1 MRLSNP
7 NIQLN
12 EKGKLRHFL
21 TLEGLKQHHLIEIL
35 DVAESF
41 INPVTGEINK
51 VPNLHG
57 KTIMNLFFEP
67 STRTL
72 TTFEIAEKRLSAD
85 VVNLNIETSSTK
97 KGETLLDT
105 LWNLEAMLADV
116 FVVRHSESG
125 AAHFIAKHVAPHV
138 HVVNAGDGQHA
149 HPTQAML
156 DMFTIRKHKGDI
168 FDLKVAIIGDVQH
181 SRVVRSQIQAL
192 SILEAREIRVIG
204 PKTLMPS
211 HPEALGVHVY
221 DNLEEGLDGVD
232 VIINVRLQN
241 ERMKSA
247 LLPSEKEFF
256 NLYGLTKDRLAYA
269 KPDAIV
275 MHPGPINRGV
285 EIDSEV
291 ADGEQSVILEQV
303 TYGIAV
309 RMAVMS
315 IIMENAKQLNQEKLA
330 AIKAANLAEEE
341 TQA

>member
-1 MRLSNP
+1 MRLTTP
-7 NIQLN
+7 NLQLN
-12 EKGKLRHFL
+12 TQGKLHHFL
-21 TLEGLKQHHLIEIL
+21 TLEGLKHHHLMEIL
-35 DVAESF
+35 EVADRFVDPMTKQIS
-41 INPVTGEINK
+41 K

-85 VVNLNIETSSTK
+85 VVNLNIATSSTK

-105 LWNLEAMLADV
+105 LWNLQAMMADV

-138 HVVNAGDGQHA
+138 HVINAGDGQHA

-168 FDLKVAIIGDVQH
+168 FDLKVAIIGDIQH

-221 DNLEEGLDGVD
+221 EDIEKGLDGVD

-256 NLYGLTKDRLAYA
+256 NLYGLTKQRLKLA

-275 MHPGPINRGV
+275 MHPGPVNRGV

-315 IIMENAKQLNQEKLA
+315 IIIDNAKKLQDDALSSSSQE
-330 AIKAANLAEEE
+330 ESR
-341 TQA
+341 

>member
-1 MRLSNP
+1 MRLTAP
-7 NIQLN
+7 NLQLN
-12 EKGKLRHFL
+12 EQGKLRHFL
-21 TLEGLKQHHLIEIL
+21 TLEGLKQHHLTEIL

-41 INPVTGEINK
+41 IDPATGQIKK

-105 LWNLEAMLADV
+105 LWNLEAMLTDV
-116 FVVRHSESG
+116 FVVRHRESG
-125 AAHFIAKHVAPHV
+125 AAHFIAKHVAPHI

-168 FDLKVAIIGDVQH
+168 YDLKVAIIGDVQH

-204 PKTLMPS
+204 PRTLMPS
-211 HPEALGVHVY
+211 YPEALGVHVY
-221 DNLEEGLDGVD
+221 EHIEEGLDDVD

-241 ERMKSA
+241 ERMQSA
-247 LLPSEKEFF
+247 LLPSGKEFF
-256 NLYGLTKDRLAYA
+256 NLYGLTKERLAYA

-275 MHPGPINRGV
+275 MHPGPVNRGV

-291 ADGEQSVILEQV
+291 VDGHQSVILEQV

-315 IIMENAKQLNQEKLA
+315 IIIENARQLNESQLSEAKVT
-330 AIKAANLAEEE
+330 EE
-341 TQA
+341 TEA

>member
-1 MRLSNP
+1 MRLSSP

-12 EKGKLRHFL
+12 EQGKLHHFL
-21 TLEGLKQHHLIEIL
+21 TIEGLKQTHLNEIL
-35 DVAESF
+35 DVADSF
-41 INPVTGEINK
+41 IDPESNSIRK
-51 VPNLHG
+51 VGDLHG

-85 VVNLNIETSSTK
+85 IINLNIATSSTK

-105 LWNLEAMLADV
+105 LWNLEAMLADM

-125 AAHFIAKHVAPHV
+125 AAHFIAKHVAPHI
-138 HVVNAGDGQHA
+138 HVINAGDGRHA

-156 DMFTIRKHKGDI
+156 DMLTIRREKGDI
-168 FDLKVAIIGDVQH
+168 FDLKVAIIGDVLH

-192 SILEAREIRVIG
+192 STLEAREIRVIA
-204 PKTLMPS
+204 PKTLLPS

-221 DNLEEGLDGVD
+221 DNLKEGLEGVD
-232 VIINVRLQN
+232 VIIGVRLQK
-241 ERMKSA
+241 ERMQSA

-256 NLYGLTKDRLAYA
+256 NLYGLNNARLKYA

-291 ADGEQSVILEQV
+291 ADGEQSVILDQV
-303 TYGIAV
+303 TNGIAV
-309 RMAVMS
+309 RMAIMS
-315 IIMENAKQLNQEKLA
+315 IIMKNAKALA
-330 AIKAANLAEEE
+330 AAKSSDKGDAK
-341 TQA
+341 

>member
-1 MRLSNP
+1 MRLSSP

-12 EKGKLRHFL
+12 ENGKLKHFL
-21 TLEGLKQHHLIEIL
+21 TLEGLKQPHLNQIL

-41 INPVTGEINK
+41 IDPDTGEIRK
-51 VPNLHG
+51 VDTLHG
-57 KTIMNLFFEP
+57 KAIMNLFFEP

-72 TTFEIAEKRLSAD
+72 TTFEIAEKKMSAD

-105 LWNLEAMLADV
+105 LWNLEAMGADM

-125 AAHFIAKHVAPHV
+125 AAHFISKHVAQHV
-138 HVVNAGDGQHA
+138 HIVNAGDGQHS

-168 FDLKVAIIGDVQH
+168 FDLKVAIIGDIQH

-204 PKTLMPS
+204 PKTLLPS
-211 HPEALGVHVY
+211 QPEALGVHAF
-221 DNLEEGLDGVD
+221 DNLRDGLDDVD

-256 NLYGLTKDRLAYA
+256 NLYGLDEKRLAYA

-285 EIDSEV
+285 EIASDV
-291 ADGEQSVILEQV
+291 AYGEQSVILEQV

-315 IIMENAKQLNQEKLA
+315 IIFDNARELQENKMAQ
-330 AIKAANLAEEE
+330 
-341 TQA
+341 QA

>member
-1 MRLSNP
+1 MRLSTP
-7 NIQLN
+7 NLQLN

-21 TLEGLKQHHLIEIL
+21 TLEGLKQHHLNEIL

-41 INPVTGEINK
+41 IDPHTGDINK
-51 VPNLHG
+51 LDTLHG
-57 KTIMNLFFEP
+57 KAIMNLFFEP

-105 LWNLEAMLADV
+105 LWNLEAMLADM

-168 FDLKVAIIGDVQH
+168 FDLKIAIIGDVQH
-181 SRVVRSQIQAL
+181 SRVVRSQIHAL

-204 PKTLMPS
+204 PRTLMPS
-211 HPEALGVHVY
+211 YPEALGVHVY
-221 DNLEEGLDGVD
+221 DNVEEGLDGVD
-232 VIINVRLQN
+232 VVINVRLQS
-241 ERMKSA
+241 ERMTSA

-256 NLYGLTKDRLAYA
+256 NLYGLTKERLALA

-275 MHPGPINRGV
+275 MHPGPINR
-285 EIDSEV
+285 
-291 ADGEQSVILEQV
+291 
-303 TYGIAV
+303 
-309 RMAVMS
+309 
-315 IIMENAKQLNQEKLA
+315 
-330 AIKAANLAEEE
+330 
-341 TQA
+341 

>member
-1 MRLSNP
+1 MRLSTP
-7 NIQLN
+7 NLQLN
-12 EKGKLRHFL
+12 DQGKLRHFL
-21 TLEGLKQHHLIEIL
+21 TLEGLKQHHLTEIL

-41 INPVTGEINK
+41 INPLTGDISK
-51 VPNLHG
+51 VPSLHG

-105 LWNLEAMLADV
+105 LWNLEAMLVDM

-168 FDLKVAIIGDVQH
+168 FDLKVAIIGDIQH

-221 DNLEEGLDGVD
+221 DHIEEGLDGVD
-232 VIINVRLQN
+232 VIINVRLQS

-256 NLYGLTKDRLAYA
+256 NLYGLTKERLSYA

-275 MHPGPINRGV
+275 MHPGPVNRGV

-291 ADGEQSVILEQV
+291 ADGHQSVILEQV

-315 IIMENAKQLNQEKLA
+315 IIIDNAKQLNAEKQ
-330 AIKAANLAEEE
+330 ITKKVTEE
-341 TQA
+341 ARS

>member
-1 MRLSNP
+1 MRLTAP

-12 EKGKLRHFL
+12 ENGKLRHFL
-21 TLEGLKQHHLIEIL
+21 TLEGLKQPHLNEIL
-35 DVAESF
+35 DVAETF
-41 INPVTGEINK
+41 INPVTGEIDK
-51 VPNLHG
+51 QTELHG

-85 VVNLNIETSSTK
+85 VVNLNISTSSTK

-105 LWNLEAMLADV
+105 LWNLEAMMADM

-138 HVVNAGDGQHA
+138 HVVNAGDGQHS

-156 DMFTIRKHKGDI
+156 DMFTIRRHKGDI

-221 DNLEEGLDGVD
+221 DNLEEGLDDVD

-256 NLYGLTKDRLAYA
+256 NLYGLTKARLAYA

-315 IIMENAKQLNQEKLA
+315 IIFNNARALQEQKLA
-330 AIKAANLAEEE
+330 DANSTEE

>member
-1 MRLSNP
+1 MRLSSP

-12 EKGKLRHFL
+12 EQGNLKHFL
-21 TLEGLKQHHLIEIL
+21 TLEGLKQHHLNQIL

-41 INPVTGEINK
+41 IDFATGEIRK
-51 VPNLHG
+51 VDNLHG
-57 KTIMNLFFEP
+57 KAIMNLFFEP

-72 TTFEIAEKRLSAD
+72 TTFEIAEKKMSAD

-105 LWNLEAMLADV
+105 LWNLEAMGADM

-125 AAHFIAKHVAPHV
+125 AAHFIAKHVAPHI
-138 HVVNAGDGQHA
+138 HVVNAGDGQHS

-168 FDLKVAIIGDVQH
+168 YDLKVAIIGDIQH

-192 SILEAREIRVIG
+192 SILEAREIRVIA
-204 PKTLMPS
+204 PKTLLPS
-211 HPEALGVHVY
+211 HPEAMGVHVY
-221 DNLEEGLDGVD
+221 DNLKEGLDNVD
-232 VIINVRLQN
+232 VVINVRLQN

-247 LLPSEKEFF
+247 LLPSEKEFY
-256 NLYGLTKDRLAYA
+256 NLYGLNEDRLAYA
-269 KPDAIV
+269 KLDAIV

-285 EIDSEV
+285 EIDSDV
-291 ADGEQSVILEQV
+291 ADGKQSVILEQV

-315 IIMENAKQLNQEKLA
+315 IIFDNAKAIQEARMAEQL
-330 AIKAANLAEEE
+330 
-341 TQA
+341 